1 MVTIK
6 LTDDEAEIFNS
17 ILTEFNALTDSSG
30 VFKDDQGEL
39 YTICSD
45 GTRSYSGY
53 LIDETRVINKIEN
66 ALFCI

>member
-17 ILTEFNALTDSSG
+17 ILTEFNALTDGSG
-30 VFKDDQGEL
+30 LFKDEQGEL

-45 GTRSYSGY
+45 GTRSYSGD
-53 LIDETRVINKIEN
+53 LIDEARVINKIEN